1 MRGRDGTLRCR
12 GKVSLAFLRSAD
24 IDSPHWHFF
33 CHFSFERIT
42 GRKRKHS
49 DDIARRERSWQREGN
64 NLLLFTSLVEEA
76 LTRLSDSSS
85 TPDQCRES
93 SAEEE
98 EQVLKL
104 IGLERYEVF
113 ILLSEEMKRKKLEL
127 IFLPFNQLL
136 PLPDLMLKHTYPF
149 ADKSPIKSR
158 TSSKSF
164 PDGKP

>member
-1 MRGRDGTLRCR
+1 MGLELLPPSFKEPIRDKRRALETTKRLVPYTTTRPTRVPTHTLT
-12 GKVSLAFLRSAD
+12 KAPTTPTVAA
-24 IDSPHWHFF
+24 
-33 CHFSFERIT
+33 
-42 GRKRKHS
+42 
-49 DDIARRERSWQREGN
+49 EGD

-85 TPDQCRES
+85 TPDRCRES

-158 TSSKSF
+158 TSSKYF

>member
-1 MRGRDGTLRCR
+1 MPPGM
-12 GKVSLAFLRSAD
+12 KVKGCSLAGINFN
-24 IDSPHWHFF
+24 P
-33 CHFSFERIT
+33 
-42 GRKRKHS
+42 
-49 DDIARRERSWQREGN
+49 EGD

-85 TPDQCRES
+85 TPDRCRES
-93 SAEEE
+93 SAEALFALDLEE
-98 EQVLKL
+98 LVLKL

-149 ADKSPIKSR
+149 ADESPIKSR
-158 TSSKSF
+158 TSSKPF